1 MLSEPLGGR
10 WIFRKRH
17 DEISKVPDF
26 ISTTFSRHKTVP
38 YVTNGHINNI
48 LY

>member
-1 MLSEPLGGR
+1 MLSEPLGGC

-17 DEISKVPDF
+17 HEISKIPDF
-26 ISTTFSRHKTVP
+26 ISTTFSRHKTAP
-38 YVTNGHINNI
+38 YVTDGHIINI